1 MHSANMND
9 DGPKIPAPETVTEA
23 VSETSP
29 EINSDIV
36 SDANGDIRDSMTQLD
51 SGYILLLRLSAFIWA
66 VIIAIPIFIGDAL
79 LANEGLIEPFIIAA
93 PISMIFLLM
102 IFLLPR
108 RRYNRWG
115 YDMSEGQIQI
125 VRGYLFYTD
134 TIVPF
139 NRVQHID
146 VGQGPLERLFGLS
159 SLVLHTAGT
168 HNSTVVLPGLRRD
181 TAEDMRDTIREY
193 IKADML

>member
-1 MHSANMND
+1 MSIVNDMND
-9 DGPKIPAPETVTEA
+9 EKQHIIDPDIP
-23 VSETSP
+23 S
-29 EINSDIV
+29 EINI
-36 SDANGDIRDSMTQLD
+36 DAHEDIRDSMTQLD
-51 SGYILLLRLSAFIWA
+51 RGYILVLRLTAFIWA
-66 VIIAIPIFIGDAL
+66 VILSIPIFIADAAM
-79 LANEGLIEPFIIAA
+79 ANEGIIQPFVISA
-93 PISMIFLLM
+93 PISLLFLLM

-125 VRGYLFYTD
+125 IRGYLFYTD

-146 VGQGPLERLFGLS
+146 VSQGPIERLFGLS

-168 HNSTVVLPGLRRD
+168 HNSTVVLPGLRRE
-181 TAEDMRDTIREY
+181 TAEDMRDSIREF

>member
-1 MHSANMND
+1 MLCMFIVEFMND
-9 DGPKIPAPETVTEA
+9 D
-23 VSETSP
+23 SP
-29 EINSDIV
+29 QAMHIDPPFDTDTN
-36 SDANGDIRDSMTQLD
+36 ADIRNSMTQLD
-51 SGYILLLRLSAFIWA
+51 SGYILVLRLSAFIWG
-66 VIIAIPIFIGDAL
+66 VLLAIPIFIADAAM
-79 LANEGLIEPFIIAA
+79 ANEALIEPFVIAA
-93 PISMIFLLM
+93 PVSLIFLLM

-115 YDMSEGQIQI
+115 YDMSDGQIQI

-146 VGQGPLERLFGLS
+146 IAQGPIERLFGLS

-168 HNSTVVLPGLRRD
+168 HNSTVVLPGLRREI
-181 TAEDMRDTIREY
+181 AEEMRDTIREY

>member
-1 MHSANMND
+1 MND
-9 DGPKIPAPETVTEA
+9 DSPKIDAPKTSPV
-23 VSETSP
+23 TSP
-29 EINSDIV
+29 EKNPEITGNT
-36 SDANGDIRDSMTQLD
+36 NRDIRDSMTQLD
-51 SGYILLLRLSAFIWA
+51 VGYILLLRLSAFIWA
-66 VIIAIPIFIGDAL
+66 VILAIPIFIGDAA
-79 LANEGLIEPFIIAA
+79 LAREGLIEPFIIAA
-93 PISMIFLLM
+93 PISMIVLLM

-115 YDMSEGQIQI
+115 YAMSEGQIQI

-159 SLVLHTAGT
+159 SLILHTAGT
-168 HNSTVVLPGLRRD
+168 HNSTVVLPGLRRH
-181 TAEDMRDTIREY
+181 TAEEMRDTIREY

>member
-1 MHSANMND
+1 MND
-9 DGPKIPAPETVTEA
+9 DIQQVTQ
-23 VSETSP
+23 TKP
-29 EINSDIV
+29 LF
-36 SDANGDIRDSMTQLD
+36 DANTNEDMRNAMTQLD
-51 SGYILLLRLSAFIWA
+51 PGYILVLRLSAFIWGL
-66 VIIAIPIFIGDAL
+66 ILAIPIFIADAAM
-79 LANEGLIEPFIIAA
+79 ANKALIEPFVVAA
-93 PISMIFLLM
+93 PISLIFLLM

-115 YDMSEGQIQI
+115 YDMGDGQIQI

-146 VGQGPLERLFGLS
+146 VAQGPLMRLFGLS
-159 SLVLHTAGT
+159 TLVLHTAGT
-168 HNSTVVLPGLRRD
+168 HNSTVILPGLKR
-181 TAEDMRDTIREY
+181 TIAEEMRNTIRAH

>member
-1 MHSANMND
+1 MSIVAFMND
-9 DGPKIPAPETVTEA
+9 DNPQITEA
-23 VSETSP
+23 ETSP
-29 EINSDIV
+29 DI
-36 SDANGDIRDSMTQLD
+36 DTHGDVRDSMTQLD
-51 SGYILLLRLSAFIWA
+51 PGYILLLRLSAFIWA
-66 VIIAIPIFIGDAL
+66 IILAIPIFIGDAAM
-79 LANEGLIEPFIIAA
+79 ANEGLIEPFVVAA
-93 PISMIFLLM
+93 PISLIFLLM

-115 YDMSEGQIQI
+115 YNMTDGQIQI

-146 VGQGPLERLFGLS
+146 VAQGPLMRLFGLS

-181 TAEDMRDTIREY
+181 TAEEMRDTIREF